1 MKNRKSI
8 FSWCIYDW
16 AHSSFP
22 TLVTTFI
29 FSTYYTKTIA
39 PNEIVGTEYWGYA
52 LAIAG
57 LCVAILAP
65 IVGAIADNTRSI
77 KKWLGIMTFICIVS
91 VSFLFFAKPNDI
103 WIILALIM
111 YVIADIAY
119 ECSQI
124 FYNSLLVR
132 IAPRSHVG
140 RISGWGWGI
149 GYFGGLCCLVIALYI
164 VNQKLFSNIELLNV
178 RSTMLLVGVWFA
190 IFSLPLFFWTDDLFG
205 QAKNIKNAII
215 DGVTQL
221 YRTIRSFN
229 EYKNIYRYLL
239 AHLLYMDGLNTIF
252 AFGGI
257 YAAGTFGMG
266 FSQIIL
272 FAISLNISAGIGAI
286 ILARLDDLWH
296 PKMIILISLIGIIVV
311 SFFMLFIT
319 NIFLF
324 WITGVI
330 LGFFM
335 GPAQAASRSFM
346 VRLSPRSKINEMFGI
361 YSLSGRMTAFLGPML
376 VAVFTSLF
384 HSQRVGLSLAVIL
397 MLLGLIVLLRVKKS

>member
-1 MKNRKSI
+1 MKDRRSI
-8 FSWCIYDW
+8 FSWCLYDW

-39 PNEIVGTEYWGYA
+39 PNEIIGTEYWGYA
-52 LAIAG
+52 LAVAG
-57 LCVAILAP
+57 FCVAILAP
-65 IVGAIADNTRSI
+65 LVGAIADNTRSI
-77 KKWLGIMTFICIVS
+77 KKWLGIMTFICIIS
-91 VSFLFFAKPNDI
+91 VSFLFFVKPDGI
-103 WIILALIM
+103 WIVLALII

-132 IAPRSHVG
+132 IAPSSHIG

-149 GYFGGLCCLVIALYI
+149 GYFGGLCCLIIALWI
-164 VNQKLFSNIELLNV
+164 INQKLFSNIELFNI
-178 RSTMLLVGVWFA
+178 RCTMLLVGVWFA
-190 IFSLPLFFWTDDLFG
+190 IFSLPMFFWTNDLLG
-205 QAKNIKNAII
+205 QAKSIKDAII
-215 DGVTQL
+215 DGIKQL
-221 YRTIRSFN
+221 FRTIRCYK

-286 ILARLDDLWH
+286 LLASLDDLWH
-296 PKMIILISLIGIIVV
+296 PKRVILISLVGIVV
-311 SFFMLFIT
+311 VSSIMLFIK
-319 NIFLF
+319 NILLF
-324 WITGVI
+324 WIVGVI

-346 VRLSPRSKINEMFGI
+346 VRLSPRDKISEMFGV

-376 VAVFTSLF
+376 VAMFTSLF
-384 HSQRVGLSLAVIL
+384 HSQRVGLSMAVIL
-397 MLLGLIVLLRVKKS
+397 IILGLIVLLKVKRG